1 MYFALIDSLRSY
13 LAFLQLGQKQERGL
27 AGEDFLVRAQNGA
40 TNVCLL
46 SEIVES
52 AGYILFLI

>member
-1 MYFALIDSLRSY
+1 MSVEVIVTSVQCVPMYFALLDSLRSY

-40 TNVCLL
+40 TNV
-46 SEIVES
+46 
-52 AGYILFLI
+52 